1 MGRGTMDRTVAIIF
15 EKHICINM
23 ILKETLGITH
33 LLTKIVRKK
42 DSPDLQVWFN
52 NRNVE
57 NLSLRIEGVLYL
69 GRRLEL

>member
-15 EKHICINM
+15 EKYICINM

-69 GRRLEL
+69 GRCLEL